1 MGFLPLFAVATQRQ
15 RTLYMKRK
23 ILTIIAVALALAL
36 LVGFIW
42 FMFFRGGLPAP
53 TTGGEFGTGG
63 ARTANT
69 GGNTGV
75 NGNIPSQVIT
85 PGVPTG
91 NSGNAGQSVQ
101 QGGSVSV
108 GGAGGNGGV
117 SNIPGVDWLG
127 GSGGNSGGPTSSFI
141 PRTANELNQGSIS
154 GNPTILPGSGVT
166 DEDNALGIALLGA
179 GIGAALC
186 TAGFTPGVLSGA
198 GFSAV
203 NRVTAVPVSN
213 IALETGAV
221 DTAVRENFLNCIAR
235 TIARAAI
242 QQITA
247 SVVNWINSGFNGKP
261 SFVTN
266 YKQFFTNVADQA
278 AGEFIRGSGLS
289 FLCSPFQAQIRIAVA
304 QSYARRNAQS
314 CTLSSVIRNITSFTN
329 GGQFSQGGWQGLL
342 SLTNTPTNNPFGAYT
357 YGQNAL
363 ANVQVNALN
372 QKQQD
377 YTLGRGFLSSEKEV
391 CNGPIVNGKRTG
403 CVKSVTTPGSTIA
416 ESLNKT
422 LGVSQDSL
430 NLAKSFDEIINALI
444 SQLMVRTLQGGLSNL
459 SGTQGYA
466 ANFLTPEQ
474 QQAQAEAQAILTD
487 MQGRVNIAQQYGSVW
502 QGAIA
507 DIQNTQQQLQ
517 SLLNCWETAS
527 SSVSD
532 PQKRTTAQ
540 ANAVNVTAAR
550 DFYTSQIDA
559 YNLKITKTNES
570 IALLQELQTQ
580 AIGITSAGEVATVKA
595 SYNQALASGKI
606 ISQADVTSAQQDRA
620 TLQSMLTL
628 RNNQTA
634 SELQQCYAFQ

>member
-1 MGFLPLFAVATQRQ
+1 V
-15 RTLYMKRK
+15 
-23 ILTIIAVALALAL
+23 
-36 LVGFIW
+36 
-42 FMFFRGGLPAP
+42 
-53 TTGGEFGTGG
+53 
-63 ARTANT
+63 
-69 GGNTGV
+69 
-75 NGNIPSQVIT
+75 
-85 PGVPTG
+85 
-91 NSGNAGQSVQ
+91 
-101 QGGSVSV
+101 
-108 GGAGGNGGV
+108 
-117 SNIPGVDWLG
+117 
-127 GSGGNSGGPTSSFI
+127 
-141 PRTANELNQGSIS
+141 PRTANELNQGSVS
-154 GNPTILPGSGVT
+154 GNPTILPGSGVG
-166 DEDNALGIALLGA
+166 DDGDKALGVALLGA

-314 CTLSSVIRNITSFTN
+314 CTLSSVVRNLTSFTN
-329 GGQFSQGGWQGLL
+329 GGQFSQGGWRGLL

-363 ANVQVNALN
+363 ATVQVNALN

-444 SQLMVRTLQGGLSNL
+444 SQLMVRTLQGGLSSL

-466 ANFLTPEQ
+466 ANFLTPAQ
-474 QQAQAEAQAILTD
+474 QQAQAEAQAMLTD
-487 MQGRVNIAQQYGSVW
+487 MQGRVNLAQQYGSVW

-532 PQKRTTAQ
+532 PQKRATAQ
-540 ANAVNVTAAR
+540 ANAVNVAAAR

-580 AIGITSAGEVATVKA
+580 AIGITSAGDVAAVKA
-595 SYNQALASGKI
+595 AYNQALASGNI
-606 ISQADVTSAQQDRA
+606 ISQTDVTNAQQDRA
-620 TLQSMLTL
+620 TLQTALAS

-634 SELQQCYAFQ
+634 SEMQQCYAFE